1 MTPPFETP
9 LDRWIARATRDL
21 SLDSA
26 GQVRAEI
33 QEHFESAREAAIAGG
48 AGAPDA
54 DRMALGALGDPKTAH
69 CQYRKVLLTSA
80 EAKMLREGNWESRAV
95 CARPWLKHLLLAVP
109 AIPLIVTFV
118 MISRGATAAA
128 RLPFLAS
135 VALFIF
141 FAAPF
146 LPVYTPWRARA
157 YRAIKWATLV
167 AIFTLAFGADSLKY
181 SWLIASCL
189 WIPFWTEATRMSI
202 RRKLPVAQWPK
213 QLYL

>member
-1 MTPPFETP
+1 MSPPFETP

-167 AIFTLAFGADSLKY
+167 AIFALAFGADSLKY

-189 WIPFWTEATRMSI
+189 WIPCWTEATRMSI